1 MKVGFTQETEEQQ
14 ESELGTAEADE
25 TEDDDEWFAFFFPKV
40 LDFCAIYGL
49 LSVTRDTLNYL
60 IKQFKGG

>member
-25 TEDDDEWFAFFFPKV
+25 TEMMMNGLHSSFPRFWISV
-40 LDFCAIYGL
+40 QSMVFCQLQEIH
-49 LSVTRDTLNYL
+49 
-60 IKQFKGG
+60 